1 MSPEGPPAT
10 GRTALDAGPDGPETQ
25 TVDTSM
31 PGTPGDAPPD
41 AETRLA
47 DLVARVSRAQQLANM
62 GDYDWNVADDTNQWS
77 DQLYRIYGYEPG
89 AMNVSYET
97 FISHI
102 HPDDRD
108 RILQIHRHSYTTGE
122 PYEMVERI
130 VRPDGEV
137 RHLASNG
144 EVVTDADGTPVRMLG
159 TCVDITDRVLAEQAH
174 AEHAMRLGESK
185 SRQQQATEINDRV
198 VQGLTAALYALELD
212 QTEQAR
218 EFIGR
223 TLEAARRMMT
233 ELAAPLTGEEAVPG
247 DLVRSRAAALRE
259 PSED

>member
-1 MSPEGPPAT
+1 MTTSDP
-10 GRTALDAGPDGPETQ
+10 RTSETVQ
-25 TVDTSM
+25 D
-31 PGTPGDAPPD
+31 D

-47 DLVARVSRAQQLANM
+47 NVVARVARAQQLANM
-62 GDYDWNVADDTNQWS
+62 GDYDWNVVADTNQWS

-89 AMNVSYET
+89 AMDVTYET

-108 RILQIHRHSYTTGE
+108 RILEIHRHSYATGE

-144 EVVTDADGTPVRMLG
+144 EVVTDAGGSPLRMLG
-159 TCVDITDRVLAEQAH
+159 TCIDITERVLAEQAR
-174 AEHAMRLGESK
+174 AENAMRLGESK
-185 SRQQQATEINDRV
+185 ARQQQATEINDHV

-212 QTEQAR
+212 QTDRAR
-218 EFIGR
+218 EYIGK
-223 TLEAARRMMT
+223 TLDAARGMMT
-233 ELAAPLTGEEAVPG
+233 ELAAPLTGEDALPG
-247 DLVRSRAAALRE
+247 DLVRSRAASLDE
-259 PSED
+259 PTEG